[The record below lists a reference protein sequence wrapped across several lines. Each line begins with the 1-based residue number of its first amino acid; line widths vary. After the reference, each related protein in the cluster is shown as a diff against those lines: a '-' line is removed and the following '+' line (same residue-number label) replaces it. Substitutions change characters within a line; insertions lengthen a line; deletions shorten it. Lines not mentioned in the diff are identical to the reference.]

1 MNDIVKWGKLDKKY
15 IKEFYFLLILLF
27 IYVLPIIMADRCYED
42 DLARA
47 LYGATGWKG
56 DGRPLTEYLL
66 RFLCGGSQGVVDI
79 SPFPLLLSVLLLA
92 YTLMLYARERL
103 SLFPWNVVKTYALF
117 LVIANPFLLSNLSY
131 KFDSVSMILALCF
144 MLVVHS
150 VPDCVAVKWLFI
162 ITLVLD
168 SISLQLYQPV
178 IGAQIGLSL
187 INIMFLL
194 LASKKKLGR
203 EFVKMFALGISCLF
217 YKVVIASIFVDK
229 TGWRHEASKIVS
241 SREEIGGLIENFEC
255 LLARMS
261 ITICS
266 IPTYVAIIFVS
277 IFIGA
282 LVVILQMLLKQ
293 DNKLFWKMAG
303 SIYMIFLPVMLV
315 ISGILPLLVLENLP
329 INDRLF
335 ISFSIFSLYA
345 GIMFMILSQ
354 KFKYVVAMAA
364 MACLIFH
371 FSYAYA
377 YGNALESQKEYETY
391 MVYNIQHDIES
402 INSEGE
408 FGRISIS
415 GEMSRAPE
423 LEMICNRYPQ
433 FYDTVPVYINNSG
446 WLGGAWLCRYMHE
459 RLELAD
465 MESEDY
471 EIVNHTVP
479 IMKNSMY
486 SCYVNGD
493 KIIIHLA
500 E

>member
-1 MNDIVKWGKLDKKY
+1 
-15 IKEFYFLLILLF
+15 
-27 IYVLPIIMADRCYED
+27 
-42 DLARA
+42 
-47 LYGATGWKG
+47 
-56 DGRPLTEYLL
+56 
-66 RFLCGGSQGVVDI
+66 
-79 SPFPLLLSVLLLA
+79 
-92 YTLMLYARERL
+92 
-103 SLFPWNVVKTYALF
+103 
-117 LVIANPFLLSNLSY
+117 
-131 KFDSVSMILALCF
+131 
-144 MLVVHS
+144 
-150 VPDCVAVKWLFI
+150 
-162 ITLVLD
+162 
-168 SISLQLYQPV
+168 
-178 IGAQIGLSL
+178 
-187 INIMFLL
+187 
-194 LASKKKLGR
+194 
-203 EFVKMFALGISCLF
+203 
-217 YKVVIASIFVDK
+217 
-229 TGWRHEASKIVS
+229 
-241 SREEIGGLIENFEC
+241 
-255 LLARMS
+255 
-261 ITICS
+261 
-266 IPTYVAIIFVS
+266 
-277 IFIGA
+277 
-282 LVVILQMLLKQ
+282 
-293 DNKLFWKMAG
+293 
-303 SIYMIFLPVMLV
+303 MIFLPVMLV